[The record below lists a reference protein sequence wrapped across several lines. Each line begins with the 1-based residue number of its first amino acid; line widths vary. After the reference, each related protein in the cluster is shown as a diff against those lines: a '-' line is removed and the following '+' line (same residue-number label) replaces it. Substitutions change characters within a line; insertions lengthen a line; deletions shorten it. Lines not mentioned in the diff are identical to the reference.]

1 MSLRLE
7 KLRNSFQGGSA
18 ARIFYFYILII
29 AYHYHLDAV
38 TLSPFTLNSTLISPT
53 FSRVQEVQICSTN

>member
-7 KLRNSFQGGSA
+7 KLRNSFQGGSEA
-18 ARIFYFYILII
+18 HIFYILII
-29 AYHYHLDAV
+29 AYHYHPDAV
-38 TLSPFTLNSTLISPT
+38 TLSRFTLNSALISPT